1 MTYVQSKVFWRY
13 SFIKDVEEEINKFLK
28 ENDVIPM
35 SITHANCYYVLLYM
49 EKGEYLSLCFMK
61 HEDNELYFTFN
72 NNYNHED
79 INKPLDC
86 TKFEKEKR

>member
-1 MTYVQSKVFWRY
+1 MNRKECEKLIFQKLKE
-13 SFIKDVEEEINKFLK
+13 IKDIYLK
-28 ENDVIPM
+28 YNP
-35 SITHANCYYVLLYM
+35 
-49 EKGEYLSLCFMK
+49 KGEYLSLCFMK

-79 INKPLDC
+79 KNKPLDY